1 MSSEFKSFDLAA
13 TAVVMTYNQEAM
25 ASSAVLSILNQNC
38 EPIEIIISDDS
49 SSDQTWSIILSLT
62 QDYQGPHKIVL
73 NRNEKNIGII
83 AHYNQCFE
91 MASCDI
97 IIICGGDDISAP
109 SRAQILIDEFRKT
122 NSLLVFSDV
131 DKYSLNTKEAADHF
145 LRKPPNFYHDHSAW
159 SAAGS
164 FSLFVGA
171 AAAYHKDLIRKYGPI
186 QKTTIYE
193 DVVLG
198 FRAALEGRVSMIPE
212 QLVKYRLGGL
222 STKKQRQGD
231 ITLQLDRETKIAKQ
245 SLDVIV
251 QRIRDVRMSKKIFFC
266 IRLKLAFLLFY
277 RLLKVIKLE
286 IKTLIRSL
294 SFL

>member
-25 ASSAVLSILNQNC
+25 IRSAVLSILNQNC
-38 EPIEIIISDDS
+38 EPIEIIISDDN
-49 SSDQTWSIILSLT
+49 SSDQTWNIILSLT
-62 QDYQGPHKIVL
+62 QGYQGPHKIVL

-97 IIICGGDDISAP
+97 IVICGGDDISAP
-109 SRAQILIDEFRKT
+109 NRAQTLIDEFRKT

-145 LRKPPNFYHDHSAW
+145 LRKAPNFYHDHSAW

-186 QKTTIYE
+186 QKTNIYE

-222 STKKQRQGD
+222 STKKQHQGD
-231 ITLQLDRETKIAKQ
+231 KTLQLDREITIARQ
-245 SLDVIV
+245 SLNVII
-251 QRIRDVRMSKKIFFC
+251 QRLNDVRVSRKIFFC
-266 IRLKLAFLLFY
+266 IRLKLAFLLLD
-277 RLLKVIKLE
+277 RLAKVVKLE
-286 IKTLIRSL
+286 VKRLIRPISL
-294 SFL
+294 L